1 MGLIMSFAHSNYRW
15 DIQGLRA
22 IAVLAVVIFHIN
34 PLLLPGGYIGVDI
47 FFVISGY
54 LILGFVWRDLK
65 RGQFR
70 LLTFYT
76 KRVYRLFP
84 ALFVVVV
91 LSSVAAYFILLP
103 NENEIYLK
111 SMVST
116 LFYFSNFYFYTEANY
131 FNDAMGYY
139 PLLHTWSLSV
149 EEQFYMLFPLLLI
162 LIFTKSKKYLFP
174 FLLLIGFASL
184 ALSQWYVNTDASFAF
199 FASPTRFFQF
209 IIGGLIAIYLQ
220 DHHAPRRGS
229 DVGVILGMGIIFYT
243 LYFYTEKTLFPGVNA
258 LLPSLGAGLVIYFG
272 INVRYV
278 KFFLENKLMYLL
290 GNASYS
296 IYLWHWPLLVF
307 YKLKFSPNLS
317 ITEQVTLLLVSIV
330 LGIVSWY
337 FVENKF
343 RKNRLSS
350 LTVKPILYVFGVS
363 LLFVGSNIIVFKY
376 LPSKTLRYQE
386 KASAYLK
393 HNTSDFRAGT
403 CFLTSKYNDVKFYD
417 KEECV
422 AYKKGKKNYLLL
434 GDSHAAHYYS
444 ALATLLKDDETL
456 TQVTTSGCN
465 PLLPYSGAKRCV
477 GLNKWAY
484 EKLIQEKHFDVILL
498 SALWF
503 NIHKNNF
510 QYSLK
515 ELAKH
520 TDKLVV
526 FGPSLSYT
534 QPLPRLLLKLKK
546 DEDSTQIYQR
556 ASLYKKLSLID
567 KRLRSYASMDKVEY
581 ISILDT
587 LCNENGCRA
596 ITPDGTPIIFDD
608 SHLTHEGAQYILKQ
622 IEDEIFDR

>member
-1 MGLIMSFAHSNYRW
+1 MPFSTKHYRW

-34 PLLLPGGYIGVDI
+34 PMLLPGGYIGVDI

-54 LILGFVWRDLK
+54 LILGFIWRDLK
-65 RGQFR
+65 RDQFS

-91 LSSVAAYFILLP
+91 LSSIAAYFILLP

-131 FNDAMGYY
+131 FNDAMAYY

-174 FLLLIGFASL
+174 LLILIGLASL
-184 ALSQWYVNTDASFAF
+184 VLSQWYVNTDASFAF

-229 DVGVILGMGIIFYT
+229 DLGAILGVGIIFYT
-243 LYFYTEKTLFPGVNA
+243 LYFYSEKTLFPGVNA
-258 LLPSLGAGLVIYFG
+258 LLPSLGAGLVMYFG
-272 INVRYV
+272 INARYI
-278 KFFLENKLMYLL
+278 KFFLENKLMHLL

-317 ITEQVTLLLVSIV
+317 MKEQGILLSMSIA

-337 FVENKF
+337 FIENKF

-350 LTVKPILYVFGVS
+350 LTVKPILYVLGVS
-363 LLFVGSNIIVFKY
+363 FLFVVINVLIFKY
-376 LPSKTLRYQE
+376 FPSKTLRYQE
-386 KASAYLK
+386 KAAQYLK
-393 HNTSDFRAGT
+393 FNTDEFRAGK
-403 CFLTSKYNDVKFYD
+403 CFLTSEFNDMKFYD
-417 KEECV
+417 KELCITYRE
-422 AYKKGKKNYLLL
+422 GKKNYLLL

-444 ALATLLKDDETL
+444 ALAKMIKDDETL
-456 TQVTTSGCN
+456 TQVTASGCV
-465 PLLPYSGAKRCV
+465 PLVSSKGARRCT
-477 GLNKWAY
+477 GLNTWAY
-484 EKLIQEKHFDVILL
+484 GSFLNDKHFNSIILSANWRIVRKDNFQNSLKILL
-498 SALWF
+498 
-503 NIHKNNF
+503 
-510 QYSLK
+510 
-515 ELAKH
+515 KH
-520 TDKLVV
+520 TDKLIV
-526 FGPSLSYT
+526 FGPSLEYKQS
-534 QPLPRLLLKLKK
+534 LPRLLVNLKEN
-546 DEDSTQIYQR
+546 EDSSQIYKT
-556 ASLYKKLSLID
+556 ASAYNNLLLID
-567 KRLRSYASMDKVEY
+567 KAIQSYANINGVRY
-581 ISILDT
+581 IST
-587 LCNENGCRA
+587 LKIECTKDGCKSV
-596 ITPDGTPIIFDD
+596 TKDGTPMNFDNG
-608 SHLTHEGAQYILKQ
+608 HLTHEGAQYILKK
-622 IEDEIFDR
+622 IEDEIFDRGKD